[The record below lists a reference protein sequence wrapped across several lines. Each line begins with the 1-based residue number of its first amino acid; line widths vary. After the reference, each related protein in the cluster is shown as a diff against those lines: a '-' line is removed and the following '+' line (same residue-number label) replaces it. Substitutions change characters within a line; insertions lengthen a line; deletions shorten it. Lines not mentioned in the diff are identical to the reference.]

1 MTVSS
6 ADFKKYLLLYLFV
19 QWFVYKIY
27 NKGDKSQLCGEL
39 VDVVKEADKLPFT
52 NTLGFLSTNQLN

>member
-39 VDVVKEADKLPFT
+39 VDVVKEAVVKMLWRNPSVLV
-52 NTLGFLSTNQLN
+52 NGS